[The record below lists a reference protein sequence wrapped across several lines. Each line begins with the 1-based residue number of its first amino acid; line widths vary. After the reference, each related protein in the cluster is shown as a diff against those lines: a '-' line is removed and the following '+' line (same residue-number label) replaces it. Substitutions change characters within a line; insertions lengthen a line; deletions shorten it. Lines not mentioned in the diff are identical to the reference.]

1 MTSVSLGGDFF
12 RDSQANLGNVMFW
25 ESGWCM
31 HLINYGASNWEDL
44 GGNDGSILF
53 LIITDYGIIGF

>member
-1 MTSVSLGGDFF
+1 MTSVSLGGDF
-12 RDSQANLGNVMFW
+12 SVTVKPIWEMSLFW

-31 HLINYGASNWEDL
+31 HLINYGASIWEDL